1 MNDELELLWVQGIQ
15 ELEAVNRKLR
25 EAQVELAYIN
35 RVTTMGELTASIAQ
49 EVMQPLA
56 AIVST
61 FSFLQPRR
69 LTCSEKC
76 GACQDGSGHQPI
88 YSGERPTIPGC
99 PILEAVIQNCRP

>member
-1 MNDELELLWVQGIQ
+1 MDNCLAGQARLRPRELRQANAEVKRMNDELELLWVQGIQ

-56 AIVST
+56 AIVNKANAGIL
-61 FSFLQPRR
+61 FLATQAPD
-69 LTCSEKC
+69 L
-76 GACQDGSGHQPI
+76 Q
-88 YSGERPTIPGC
+88 
-99 PILEAVIQNCRP
+99 